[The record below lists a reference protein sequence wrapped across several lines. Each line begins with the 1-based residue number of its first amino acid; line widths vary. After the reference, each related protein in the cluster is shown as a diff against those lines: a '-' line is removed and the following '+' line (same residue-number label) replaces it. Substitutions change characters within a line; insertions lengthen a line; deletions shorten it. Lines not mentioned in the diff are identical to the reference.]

1 MKRLVNRIALATLI
15 ALAMLITAEAASAR
29 TLHQAALHAY
39 HGSDALYSRL
49 IAPAG

>member
-29 TLHQAALHAY
+29 TLRQPSKLTTGPTRY
-39 HGSDALYSRL
+39 IRE
-49 IAPAG
+49 